1 MQRYDSYKPS
11 DVEWIGEIPSHW
23 EYGRIKYLL
32 SRSSAGVWGDDA
44 LENEDDIICYRVADF
59 DYNHGILN
67 QDNITLR
74 NIQRKQLVGRL
85 VSKGDLLVEK
95 SGGGDTTPVGR
106 VVRVNFSDKATCS
119 NFIHSLSVNI
129 KNNSSFLYYYFHQL
143 YSNRINL
150 LFFNQTTGIQN
161 LQIDCY
167 LSQGLYLPPLEEQE
181 RIAEYLDRRCAE
193 IDGIIN
199 KEEQAIALL
208 DELKQTII
216 SEAVTRGLD
225 RTVPLKPSGVDWI
238 GNIPSHWQMWKVKYL
253 LNNETYN
260 IKTGPFG
267 SQLKGNDLKEE
278 GEVRVYNQRNVIDN
292 DFTTTKYYVS
302 KEKADILSSFF
313 TKEND
318 ILITTRGTIG
328 RASILPY
335 NAPMGIL
342 HPCLI
347 ALRMNAA
354 LILRK
359 YLLVYIN
366 YFKGFSENIFLLSN
380 ATTIEVIYS
389 DTLKNVYVPLPPLEE
404 QERIAEYLDRRC
416 AEIDEA
422 KERKQQQIELLREM
436 KQTLISDAVTG
447 RVKVF

>member
-225 RTVPLKPSGVDWI
+225 PTVPLKPSGVDWI
-238 GNIPSHWQMWKVKYL
+238 GNIPSHWEMVKVKHKYSFVTGFTPPSKKYEYYDNDNGYTWVCISDLNSKKVSSSASKVSKLAVSEFKPSLVVKGSLLFSFKLSIGQVAFAEDDLYTNEAIASFGNEERISLSFLYYSAPYYIVENAETNIYGAKL
-253 LNNETYN
+253 LNQEL
-260 IKTGPFG
+260 IK
-267 SQLKGNDLKEE
+267 
-278 GEVRVYNQRNVIDN
+278 
-292 DFTTTKYYVS
+292 
-302 KEKADILSSFF
+302 
-313 TKEND
+313 
-318 ILITTRGTIG
+318 
-328 RASILPY
+328 
-335 NAPMGIL
+335 NAHI
-342 HPCLI
+342 
-347 ALRMNAA
+347 
-354 LILRK
+354 
-359 YLLVYIN
+359 
-366 YFKGFSENIFLLSN
+366 IF
-380 ATTIEVIYS
+380 
-389 DTLKNVYVPLPPLEE
+389 PPLEE

-422 KERKQQQIELLREM
+422 KERKQRQIELLREM

>member
-1 MQRYDSYKPS
+1 MVMKQYDSYKPS
-11 DVEWIGEIPSHW
+11 GVEWIGEIPSHW

-95 SGGGDTTPVGR
+95 SGGGNTTPVGR

-216 SEAVTRGLD
+216 SEAVTYGLD
-225 RTVPLKPSGVDWI
+225 PAVPLKPSGVDWI
-238 GNIPSHWQMWKVKYL
+238 GQTPNHW
-253 LNNETYN
+253 
-260 IKTGPFG
+260 
-267 SQLKGNDLKEE
+267 
-278 GEVRVYNQRNVIDN
+278 EVRRLKYVVSCNDEVLSEMTPPSSVIN
-292 DFTTTKYYVS
+292 YVEIS
-302 KEKADILSSFF
+302 DV
-313 TKEND
+313 T
-318 ILITTRGTIG
+318 
-328 RASILPY
+328 
-335 NAPMGIL
+335 
-342 HPCLI
+342 
-347 ALRMNAA
+347 
-354 LILRK
+354 
-359 YLLVYIN
+359 YIN
-366 YFKGFSENIFLLSN
+366 GIKGSTEYEFKDAPSRARRITRVNDVIISTVRTYLKAITRVNEPDVIVSTGFAVLRAQSIDDLYLSYVVKSSGFIDDVVAN
-380 ATTIEVIYS
+380 SFGVTYPSITASKLIS
-389 DTLKNVYVPLPPLEE
+389 LSVPLPPLEE
-404 QERIAEYLDRRC
+404 QARIAEYLDRRC

-422 KERKQQQIELLREM
+422 KERKQRQIELLREM
-436 KQTLISDAVTG
+436 KQTMISDAVTG

>member
-129 KNNSSFLYYYFHQL
+129 KNNSNFLYYYFHQL
-143 YSNRINL
+143 YSKRINL

-161 LQIDCY
+161 LQVDSY

-208 DELKQTII
+208 DELKQTVI

-225 RTVPLKPSGVDWI
+225 PAVSLKPSGVDWI
-238 GNIPSHWQMWKVKYL
+238 GNVPIHWIKCRFKDFIQLITTPSFTETKIGLENIESSTGRFIPTETTYEGNGVEFTCGDIVYGKLRPYLKKVWLAEFSGNAVGDFFIWRCQGNAKASYVKYL
-253 LNNETYN
+253 LLSEGFTDVANGST
-260 IKTGPFG
+260 TGAKMP
-267 SQLKGNDLKEE
+267 
-278 GEVRVYNQRNVIDN
+278 RVSS
-292 DFTTTKYYVS
+292 DFIQS
-302 KEKADILSSFF
+302 L
-313 TKEND
+313 
-318 ILITTRGTIG
+318 G
-328 RASILPY
+328 
-335 NAPMGIL
+335 
-342 HPCLI
+342 
-347 ALRMNAA
+347 
-354 LILRK
+354 
-359 YLLVYIN
+359 
-366 YFKGFSENIFLLSN
+366 YF
-380 ATTIEVIYS
+380 
-389 DTLKNVYVPLPPLEE
+389 LPPLEE

-422 KERKQQQIELLREM
+422 KERKQRQIELLREM